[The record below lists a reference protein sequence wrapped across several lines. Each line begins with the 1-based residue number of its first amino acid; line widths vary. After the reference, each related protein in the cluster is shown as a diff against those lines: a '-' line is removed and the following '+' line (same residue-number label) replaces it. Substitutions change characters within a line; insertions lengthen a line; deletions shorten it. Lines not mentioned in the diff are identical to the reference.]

1 MKQNFVQEADKYIKT
16 RQRKRRWY
24 RVVTCLAAVVVFCT
38 VYALILPAITM
49 EQEGQCEIPE
59 HTHDISC
66 YVQVTSIPRSVLTCS
81 KETLNI
87 HEHTDECY
95 DEDGEPVCG
104 YADFV
109 VHVHDVSCYDENGD
123 LWCPLPQIRT
133 HTHDERCF
141 PAEAAG
147 TAAEHVHTEDCF
159 TLTRGELIC
168 TETAGGGHTHGESC
182 YTETASLVCTIP
194 ESDAHQHG
202 EGCYATVRELTC
214 TLPETQGH
222 EHTDSCYA
230 WEKTL
235 TCGQAAEPAEGE
247 TPAASEPI

>member
-1 MKQNFVQEADKYIKT
+1 M
-16 RQRKRRWY
+16 
-24 RVVTCLAAVVVFCT
+24 VTCLAAVVVFCT

-66 YVQVTSIPRSVLTCS
+66 YMQVTSIPRRVLTCS
-81 KETLNI
+81 KEMLNI
-87 HEHTDECY
+87 HEHTDACY
-95 DEDGEPVCG
+95 NEKGEPVCG

-109 VHVHDVSCYDENGD
+109 VHVHDASCYDENGN

-133 HTHDERCF
+133 HTHNERCF
-141 PAEAAG
+141 PADTAG
-147 TAAEHVHTEDCF
+147 TAAEHVHTEECF
-159 TLTRGELIC
+159 ILTRGALIC
-168 TETAGGGHTHGESC
+168 TETGGGGHTHGDSC
-182 YTETASLVCTIP
+182 YTETASLVCAIP

-235 TCGQAAEPAEGE
+235 TCGQAAEPADGE
-247 TPAASEPI
+247 TPAEPKPICGGKRDNPPQTYGRML